1 MGGKLGKVKPYK
13 ELLYLSVNCFFS
25 FTYTAILGPNSMQ
38 GSEVILLDSYKP
50 QGNPLL
56 RE

>member
-1 MGGKLGKVKPYK
+1 MGGKLGKVKSYK